1 MEKKLNSFW
10 QQNRLVIKG
19 AFIGILTLLLLI
31 PMAFIS
37 FLVNDREQR
46 HNAAYKEVSSK
57 WAAPQTLTGPVLVIP
72 YQVSSKDE
80 KGNLQTEIK
89 QAYFLPDSLQING
102 AIQPE
107 KRYRGIYEV
116 ILYRSSLTMQGKFNE
131 LNSGDLKIAHNDWL
145 PGQAYLLLGL
155 DDMRGIEN
163 QVALKWNDSLKYFNP
178 GIPENQV
185 MKVGLYVPLPLDIST
200 FDKGSFGFNIHLK
213 LKGSGELNIVPAG
226 KITLVSIHSPWN
238 TPSFIGSFL
247 PDEHTVNSKGFNA
260 HWTIFNLNR
269 NFPQHWSEGNY
280 DLDQSKFGVSLMLP
294 VDMYQK
300 TMRCIKYAILII
312 ALTFT
317 VFFLIETSQKNA
329 VHPFQYILIGLAL
342 CIFYTLLLSLSEYLN
357 FTSAYAISAI
367 ATIGL
372 ISVYASW
379 VFKGKKI
386 PILVCV
392 TMLMLY
398 SFIFVLA
405 QLQDLSLM
413 IGSIGLFMV
422 LALLMY
428 FSRKMNRENYLATKP

>member
-1 MEKKLNSFW
+1 
-10 QQNRLVIKG
+10 
-19 AFIGILTLLLLI
+19 
-31 PMAFIS
+31 
-37 FLVNDREQR
+37 
-46 HNAAYKEVSSK
+46 
-57 WAAPQTLTGPVLVIP
+57 
-72 YQVSSKDE
+72 
-80 KGNLQTEIK
+80 
-89 QAYFLPDSLQING
+89 
-102 AIQPE
+102 
-107 KRYRGIYEV
+107 
-116 ILYRSSLTMQGKFNE
+116 
-131 LNSGDLKIAHNDWL
+131 
-145 PGQAYLLLGL
+145 
-155 DDMRGIEN
+155 
-163 QVALKWNDSLKYFNP
+163 
-178 GIPENQV
+178 
-185 MKVGLYVPLPLDIST
+185 
-200 FDKGSFGFNIHLK
+200 
-213 LKGSGELNIVPAG
+213 
-226 KITLVSIHSPWN
+226 
-238 TPSFIGSFL
+238 
-247 PDEHTVNSKGFNA
+247 
-260 HWTIFNLNR
+260 
-269 NFPQHWSEGNY
+269 
-280 DLDQSKFGVSLMLP
+280 MLP